1 MVNGCEQEND
11 GKSKGF
17 GFVNFEKAESALK
30 AVSELN
36 NKEIDGKEIYCGR
49 AQKKSEREAE
59 LKARWDSL
67 NKLDVGYWFEGRVSD
82 MAIKVWS

>member
-1 MVNGCEQEND
+1 MGGLRQCGASWCEQDSD

-17 GFVNFEKAESALK
+17 GFVNFEQPESAMK

-36 NKEIDGKEIYCGR
+36 NKEIDGKDIYCGR

-59 LKARWDSL
+59 LKA
-67 NKLDVGYWFEGRVSD
+67 K
-82 MAIKVWS
+82 